1 MKQAIL
7 LSNPEAKKS
16 TQILTLILTAFL
28 LLQLLFFYG
37 SLQRQKM
44 LYIDLAGSIAAK
56 AAQMMP
62 QKESQ
67 IVPLVTADLTDADR
81 QQGRQFLEEYGITE
95 QLSSNLF
102 PNVQITFAPL
112 VLSVILCL
120 VLFLFH
126 YRQYAVLYGKI
137 RDLTQ
142 AARKILDADY
152 SPAVQENGEGDFAK
166 LSVEFSNIRRVIQNN
181 IEQTQKE
188 KQQLVDL
195 LQNISHQ
202 FKTKLA
208 TMMLYNDILLNRKIT
223 EEQRIQFLQDN
234 AAQLANMNSM
244 IQRILKLAKLDAHVV
259 EYEKKPT
266 GVAALLGEVAGD
278 LRQLA
283 AEKGVQIQLKM
294 DADDTLSLDHFWMK
308 EALQNIVKN
317 CVEHTNCGGSVAIT
331 TTAAPLFFKIVVQDT
346 GEGIDRVDLA
356 NIFQRFYKSK
366 ISNKKDSVGIG
377 LSIAK
382 TVIDA
387 HGGYIDV
394 MSTKGEGT
402 TFVITFPTHG
412 V

>member
-1 MKQAIL
+1 MKQGIL

-16 TQILTLILTAFL
+16 TQILTIILAVFL
-28 LLQLLFFYG
+28 LLQLLFFYS

-62 QKESQ
+62 QQESQ
-67 IVPLVTADLTDADR
+67 IIPLVTADLTDADR
-81 QQGRQFLEEYGITE
+81 QQGWQFLEEYGITE
-95 QLSSNLF
+95 QLDGKLF
-102 PNVQITFAPL
+102 PNLQVSVAPV
-112 VLSVILCL
+112 VLSAILCS
-120 VLFLFH
+120 VLLLFH
-126 YRQYAVLYGKI
+126 YRQYAVLYGKSQE
-137 RDLTQ
+137 LTQ

-181 IEQTQKE
+181 IEQTQRE

-223 EEQRIQFLQDN
+223 QEQRVQFLQDN
-234 AAQLANMNSM
+234 AARLANMNSM

-266 GVAALLGEVAGD
+266 SVSALLGEVAGD

-283 AEKGVQIQLKM
+283 AEKGVKNQLKM

-308 EALQNIVKN
+308 EAFQNIVKN
-317 CVEHTNCGGSVAIT
+317 CIEHTGSGGSVTIT
-331 TTAAPLFFKIVVQDT
+331 TSAAPVFFKIAVQDT

>member
-1 MKQAIL
+1 MKQGIL

-16 TQILTLILTAFL
+16 TQILTIILAVFL
-28 LLQLLFFYG
+28 LLQLLFFYS

-62 QKESQ
+62 QQESQ
-67 IVPLVTADLTDADR
+67 IIPLVTADLTDADR
-81 QQGRQFLEEYGITE
+81 QQGWQFLEEYGITE
-95 QLSSNLF
+95 QLDGKLF
-102 PNVQITFAPL
+102 PNLQVSVAPV
-112 VLSVILCL
+112 VLSAILCS
-120 VLFLFH
+120 VLLLFH
-126 YRQYAVLYGKI
+126 YRQYAVLYGKSQE
-137 RDLTQ
+137 LTQ

-181 IEQTQKE
+181 IEQTQRE

-223 EEQRIQFLQDN
+223 QEQRVQFLQDN
-234 AAQLANMNSM
+234 AARLANMNSM

-266 GVAALLGEVAGD
+266 SVSALLGEVAGD

-283 AEKGVQIQLKM
+283 AEKGVKNQLKM

-308 EALQNIVKN
+308 EAFQNIVKN
-317 CVEHTNCGGSVAIT
+317 CIEHTGSGGSVTIT
-331 TTAAPLFFKIVVQDT
+331 TSAAPLFFKIAVQDT

>member
-1 MKQAIL
+1 MKQGIL

-16 TQILTLILTAFL
+16 TQILTIILAVFL
-28 LLQLLFFYG
+28 LLQLLFFYS

-62 QKESQ
+62 QQESQ
-67 IVPLVTADLTDADR
+67 IIPLVTADLTDADR

-95 QLSSNLF
+95 QLDGKLF
-102 PNVQITFAPL
+102 PNLQVSVAPV
-112 VLSVILCL
+112 VLSAILCS
-120 VLFLFH
+120 VLLLFH

-137 RDLTQ
+137 QELTQ

-181 IEQTQKE
+181 IEQTQRE

-223 EEQRIQFLQDN
+223 QEQRIQFLQDN

-266 GVAALLGEVAGD
+266 SVSALLGEVAGD

-283 AEKGVQIQLKM
+283 AEKGVKIQLKM

-308 EALQNIVKN
+308 EAFQNIVKN
-317 CVEHTNCGGSVAIT
+317 CIEHTGSGGSVTIT
-331 TTAAPLFFKIVVQDT
+331 TSAAPLFFKVTVRDT

-366 ISNKKDSVGIG
+366 IANKKDSVGIG

-402 TFVITFPTHG
+402 TFVITFPAHG